1 MKRKIFDEN
10 LITSISKP
18 LDSSYMSN
26 AYGYMCECLEK
37 SISNIMKRRPIIN
50 DFGVEIVNEC
60 KNYAEG
66 ENSSLDIFVKIQA
79 PTLELNCYN
88 LNKNFFKK
96 VSKKFINAWRIV
108 KSEKKKSKRKRKKE
122 RDKAKNEENTK
133 IITNYTLLSL
143 KVDVVNELANYFTD
157 ETFFSIFGNS
167 IFIYS
172 RDELGVNINLYF
184 VFGMEGEY
192 KLFNTTT
199 YKLSQ
204 IDFKDRTQ
212 NFDKKHKEIGENY
225 ISILRIINELFNK
238 IIGHYPNQILIES
251 ILYNLPNELFEGEN
265 IYDIFICI
273 INYINFNL
281 NNLLRFK
288 SIIDQNETIENQ
300 VLCKIDFPNFI
311 SFVKKIV
318 VLI

>member
-1 MKRKIFDEN
+1 MKRKIFDES

-37 SISNIMKRRPIIN
+37 SISNIIKKRPIIN

-60 KNYAEG
+60 KNFAEG

-79 PTLELNCYN
+79 PTLELDCYN

-96 VSKKFINAWRIV
+96 VSKNFINAWHLA
-108 KSEKKKSKRKRKKE
+108 KSEKKKSRRKRKKE
-122 RDKAKNEENTK
+122 KNKEKNENTK
-133 IITNYTLLSL
+133 IITKYTLLSL
-143 KVDVVNELANYFTD
+143 KTDIVNELVNYFTD
-157 ETFFSIFGNS
+157 ETFFSILGNS

-172 RDELGVNINLYF
+172 KDELGVNINLYL
-184 VFGMEGEY
+184 VFGMEEEY

-199 YKLSQ
+199 YKLSY
-204 IDFKDRTQ
+204 IDFKERTQ
-212 NFDKKHKEIGENY
+212 NFDKKYNKIGENY

-251 ILYNLPNELFEGEN
+251 ILFNLPNEIFENDN
-265 IYDIFICI
+265 IYNVFICVV
-273 INYINFNL
+273 NYIDFNL
-281 NNLLRFK
+281 TNLLKFK
-288 SIIDQNETIENQ
+288 SIIDQNEKIENQ
-300 VLCKIDFPNFI
+300 ELCKIDLSDFI
-311 SFVKKIV
+311 SFIKKIT
-318 VLI
+318 VLM